1 MIGIGKTIKG
11 SSKGLNY
18 IQDDKGQA
26 ILIEK
31 NNIISDNPKVQ
42 FWEMKHVSDLNKF
55 TSNKCYSGV
64 LSPEKGTTKD
74 WSIEDW
80 QNLSSRF
87 AEKMNLQDNQYVST
101 LHLSTGQPH
110 LHIYANRINYKGD
123 NTIKAHDIDKLT
135 QKIAEQISKE
145 LGMKTAK
152 EISQENM
159 KKSTQEKVKIKKDL
173 VQGIRNSKGYD
184 ELSTYMRGIGYDLKF
199 NERDGVVIG
208 LKITKTEQH
217 HAEIQEKR
225 EQGIKPTYKESSYK
239 LSEIDRTIKIQDISQ
254 QLELNKIELNI
265 TRSKGLSR

>member
-11 SSKGLNY
+11 SSKGLDY

-135 QKIAEQISKE
+135 QKIAEQISTE

-159 KKSTQEKVKIKKDL
+159 KKGTQEKVKIKKDL
-173 VQGIRNSKGYD
+173 LQGIRNSRGYN
-184 ELSTYMRGIGYDLKF
+184 ELSTHMRSAGYDLKF

-208 LKITKTEQH
+208 LRITKTEQH
-217 HAEIQEKR
+217 KAEIQEKR

-239 LSEIDRTIKIQDISQ
+239 LSEIDRTIKIQDITQ
-254 QLELNKIELNI
+254 QLELNNIELNI